1 MAIKVKEIKDD
12 AIIDIKVNKAYY
24 LMVKATSLYIFK
36 QMPEENREEYLKNS
50 LTKEYKDLDEIQ
62 RAFRTITLLLSEI
75 EQSAS
80 NQNLFDEKEVLEPGD
95 KGYKAPSLD

>member
-36 QMPEENREEYLKNS
+36 QMPEENREQYLKDS

>member
-12 AIIDIKVNKAYY
+12 AIINIKVNKAYY

-62 RAFRTITLLLSEI
+62 RAFRTITLLLS
-75 EQSAS
+75 
-80 NQNLFDEKEVLEPGD
+80 
-95 KGYKAPSLD
+95 

>member
-80 NQNLFDEKEVLEPGD
+80 DQNLFDEKEVLEPGD

>member
-36 QMPEENREEYLKNS
+36 QMPEENREQYLKDS
-50 LTKEYKDLDEIQ
+50 LTKEYKDLDEVQ

>member
-1 MAIKVKEIKDD
+1 MAKIKEIKDD
-12 AIIDIKVNKAYY
+12 ALINIQVNKSYY
-24 LMVKATSLYIFK
+24 LMVKGLSLQLFANVTVEDK
-36 QMPEENREEYLKNS
+36 DAYLKDL

-62 RAFRTITLLLSEI
+62 RAFCTITLLLSEI

>member
-1 MAIKVKEIKDD
+1 
-12 AIIDIKVNKAYY
+12 
-24 LMVKATSLYIFK
+24 
-36 QMPEENREEYLKNS
+36 MPEENREQYLKDS
-50 LTKEYKDLDEIQ
+50 LTKEYKDLDEVQ

-80 NQNLFDEKEVLEPGD
+80 DQNLFDEKEVLEPGD

>member
-36 QMPEENREEYLKNS
+36 QMPEENREQYLKDS
-50 LTKEYKDLDEIQ
+50 LTKEYKDLDEVQ

-80 NQNLFDEKEVLEPGD
+80 DQNLFDEKEVLEPGD
-95 KGYKAPSLD
+95 KGYKVPSLD

>member
-12 AIIDIKVNKAYY
+12 AIINIKVNKAYY

-36 QMPEENREEYLKNS
+36 QMQEENREQYLKDS
-50 LTKEYKDLDEIQ
+50 LNKEYKDLDDVQ
-62 RAFRTITLLLSEI
+62 RSFRTVALLLSEI

-80 NQNLFDEKEVLEPGD
+80 SQNLFEEKEVLEPGD
-95 KGYKAPSLD
+95 EGYKTPSLD

>member
-50 LTKEYKDLDEIQ
+50 LTKEYKDLDEVQ

>member
-80 NQNLFDEKEVLEPGD
+80 DKNLFDEKEVLEPGD

>member
-36 QMPEENREEYLKNS
+36 QIPEENREEYLKNS

-80 NQNLFDEKEVLEPGD
+80 DQNLFDEKEVLEPGD

>member
-80 NQNLFDEKEVLEPGD
+80 DQNLFDEKEVLEPGD
-95 KGYKAPSLD
+95 NGYKAPSLD

>member
-36 QMPEENREEYLKNS
+36 QMPEENREQYLKDS

-80 NQNLFDEKEVLEPGD
+80 DQNLFDEKEVLEPGD

>member
-50 LTKEYKDLDEIQ
+50 LTKEYKDLDEVQ

-80 NQNLFDEKEVLEPGD
+80 DQNLFDEKEVLEPGD
-95 KGYKAPSLD
+95 KGYKAPNLD

>member
-36 QMPEENREEYLKNS
+36 QMPEENREQYLKDS
-50 LTKEYKDLDEIQ
+50 LTKEYKDLDEVQ

-80 NQNLFDEKEVLEPGD
+80 DQNLFDEKEVLEPGD

>member
-1 MAIKVKEIKDD
+1 MAIKVKEIKDY

-80 NQNLFDEKEVLEPGD
+80 DQNLFDEKEVLEPGD

>member
-50 LTKEYKDLDEIQ
+50 LTKEYKDLDEVQ

-80 NQNLFDEKEVLEPGD
+80 DQNLFDEKEVLEPGD